1 METKTCVL
9 IADIDEDFRRLL
21 GDVLSQEDDM
31 ECVGNTDNGVEAL
44 TLAAERQPDVLVMDL
59 VLLKLD
65 GIEVLRRLP
74 EACPGAK
81 AIVVTHLYRNEI
93 VRQCTA
99 LGAAYFVPEPCDI
112 TALLDRIRQ
121 IGALPSQ
128 EEVLLPARTSDANLE
143 AAVTEIIHEI
153 GVIDKDTPWAP
164 SAIPCPFSP
173 DMMPHE
179 MTVAEIKLVV
189 KQFGQA
195 AARAK
200 AAGFDG
206 CELHGAH
213 GYLIE
218 EFMSP
223 YSNKRTDE
231 YGGDLCNRMRFAL
244 EIIHEVRE
252 QTGPDFIIGYK
263 LSSDE
268 WVSGGLTIEDTK
280 AYVPFLEEAGV
291 DYFGVSVGVYRSGD
305 QIIPSMYTDHGWI
318 ANNAKEVK
326 SVASVP
332 VYAIG
337 RINDTRVA
345 NAIIK
350 SGKADMVAMGRQS
363 IADPETPNKAKVGCF
378 TDIRTC
384 VGCLHG
390 CDANVNLEKSGT
402 CELNPII
409 GHESEA
415 EYQTVMTDSP
425 KNVLVIGAG
434 PAGLEAAIGAAKR
447 GHHVTV
453 YDKDRWAGGKY
464 RLASVPPCK
473 GELGAFIVW
482 QMHELKKLNVP
493 VILNTPVTKELVD
506 SVKPDVVIAATG
518 TTPVVPKKIPGYDKD
533 IVVLGTDVLSGKANT
548 GHNVVVI
555 GGGHAGAETANHIA
569 SYMKNVTIVELQ
581 EDIAMDEV
589 DTPRNGLLADLKK
602 NGVRICTST
611 AVQEIKDHSVVVSG
625 KVNEEIECDTVVI
638 SIGHTPNTALAD
650 ELKQAGYDV
659 RIIGDAVSVGL
670 VGPAVRAGYLTARQI

>member
-1 METKTCVL
+1 MLDSLFSPITINNRQLRNRCIVPAMVMNLCEEDGSCTERFAAYHEAKAKGGFAMIIT
-9 IADIDEDFRRLL
+9 EDFAITNVAGKGHKYIGGLWKDEHIPGFKEYTDRLH
-21 GDVLSQEDDM
+21 
-31 ECVGNTDNGVEAL
+31 
-44 TLAAERQPDVLVMDL
+44 
-59 VLLKLD
+59 KW
-65 GIEVLRRLP
+65 
-74 EACPGAK
+74 
-81 AIVVTHLYRNEI
+81 
-93 VRQCTA
+93 
-99 LGAAYFVPEPCDI
+99 
-112 TALLDRIRQ
+112 
-121 IGALPSQ
+121 GALSIVQLHHPGRQ
-128 EEVLLPARTSDANLE
+128 
-143 AAVTEIIHEI
+143 I
-153 GVIDKDTPWAP
+153 GVIDADTPWAP

-179 MTVAEIKLVV
+179 MTQAEIKLVV

-305 QIIPSMYTDHGWI
+305 QIIPSMYTEHGWI

-363 IADPETPNKAKVGCF
+363 IADPETPNKAKAGCF

-415 EYQTVMTDSP
+415 EYQTVMTESP
-425 KNVLVIGAG
+425 KKVLVIGAG
-434 PAGLEAAIGAAKR
+434 PAGLEAAIGAAKC
-447 GHHVTV
+447 GHSVTV

-493 VILNTPVTKELVD
+493 VILNTEVTKELVD

-518 TTPVVPKKIPGYDKD
+518 TNPVVPKMIPGYDKD

-589 DTPRNGLLADLKK
+589 DTPRNALLADLKK
-602 NGVRICTST
+602 NEVRVCASTS
-611 AVQEIKDHSVVVSG
+611 VQEIKDHSVIVSG
-625 KVNEEIECDTVVI
+625 KYNEEVECDTVVI
-638 SIGHTPNTALAD
+638 SIGHKPNTVLAD
-650 ELKQAGYDV
+650 ELKAAGYDV
-659 RIIGDAVSVGL
+659 RVIGDAVSVGL
-670 VGPAVRAGYLTARQI
+670 VGPAVRAGYLEGRRI

>member
-1 METKTCVL
+1 MVMNLCEEDGSCTERFAAYHEAKAKGGFAMIIT
-9 IADIDEDFRRLL
+9 EDFAITNVAGKGHQYIGGLWKDEHIPGFKEYTDRLH
-21 GDVLSQEDDM
+21 
-31 ECVGNTDNGVEAL
+31 
-44 TLAAERQPDVLVMDL
+44 
-59 VLLKLD
+59 KW
-65 GIEVLRRLP
+65 
-74 EACPGAK
+74 
-81 AIVVTHLYRNEI
+81 
-93 VRQCTA
+93 
-99 LGAAYFVPEPCDI
+99 
-112 TALLDRIRQ
+112 
-121 IGALPSQ
+121 GALSIVQLHHPGRQ
-128 EEVLLPARTSDANLE
+128 
-143 AAVTEIIHEI
+143 I
-153 GVIDKDTPWAP
+153 GVIDADTPWAP

-179 MTVAEIKLVV
+179 MTQAEIKLVV

-305 QIIPSMYTDHGWI
+305 QIIPSMYTEHGWI

-363 IADPETPNKAKVGCF
+363 IADPETPNKAKAGCF

-415 EYQTVMTDSP
+415 EYQTVMTESP
-425 KNVLVIGAG
+425 KKVLVIGAG
-434 PAGLEAAIGAAKR
+434 PAGLEAAIGAAKC
-447 GHHVTV
+447 GHSVTV

-493 VILNTPVTKELVD
+493 VILNTEVTKELVD

-518 TTPVVPKKIPGYDKD
+518 TNPVVPKMIPGYDKD

-589 DTPRNGLLADLKK
+589 DTPRNALLADLKK
-602 NGVRICTST
+602 NEVRVCASTS
-611 AVQEIKDHSVVVSG
+611 VQEIKDHSVVVSG
-625 KVNEEIECDTVVI
+625 KYNEEIECDTVVI
-638 SIGHTPNTALAD
+638 SIGHKPNTVLAD
-650 ELKQAGYDV
+650 ELKAAEYDV
-659 RIIGDAVSVGL
+659 RVIGDAVSVGL
-670 VGPAVRAGYLTARQI
+670 VGPAVRAGYLEGRRI

>member
-1 METKTCVL
+1 MIIT
-9 IADIDEDFRRLL
+9 EDFAITNVAGKGHQYIGGLWKDEHIPGFKEYTDRLH
-21 GDVLSQEDDM
+21 
-31 ECVGNTDNGVEAL
+31 
-44 TLAAERQPDVLVMDL
+44 
-59 VLLKLD
+59 KW
-65 GIEVLRRLP
+65 
-74 EACPGAK
+74 
-81 AIVVTHLYRNEI
+81 
-93 VRQCTA
+93 
-99 LGAAYFVPEPCDI
+99 
-112 TALLDRIRQ
+112 
-121 IGALPSQ
+121 GALSIVQLHHPGRQ
-128 EEVLLPARTSDANLE
+128 V
-143 AAVTEIIHEI
+143 
-153 GVIDKDTPWAP
+153 GVIDADTPWAP

-173 DMMPHE
+173 EMMPHE
-179 MTVAEIKLVV
+179 MTAAEIRLVV

-244 EIIHEVRE
+244 EIIREVRE

-291 DYFGVSVGVYRSGD
+291 NYFGVSVGVYRSGD
-305 QIIPSMYTDHGWI
+305 QIIPSMYTEHGWI
-318 ANNAKEVK
+318 ANNAQEVK
-326 SVASVP
+326 SVVSVP

-363 IADPETPNKAKVGCF
+363 IADPETPNKAAAGCF
-378 TDIRTC
+378 ADIRTC

-390 CDANVNLEKSGT
+390 CDANVNLEQSGT

-447 GHHVTV
+447 GHRVSV

-493 VILNTPVTKELVD
+493 VILNTVVTKELVD
-506 SVKPDVVIAATG
+506 SVKPDVIIAATG
-518 TTPVVPKKIPGYDKD
+518 TTPVVPRKIPGWDKD

-589 DTPRNGLLADLKK
+589 DTPRNALLADLEK
-602 NGVRICTST
+602 NKVRVCASTS
-611 AVQEIKDHSVVVSG
+611 VSEIKDHSVVVSG
-625 KVNEEIECDTVVI
+625 KFNEEIECDTVVI
-638 SIGHTPNTALAD
+638 SIGHTPNTTLAD
-650 ELKQAGYDV
+650 ELIQAGYDV
-659 RIIGDAVSVGL
+659 RIIGDAVKVGL

>member
-1 METKTCVL
+1 MLDSLFSPITINNRQLRNRCIVPAMVMNLCEEDGSCTERFAAYHEAKAKGGFAMIIT
-9 IADIDEDFRRLL
+9 EDFAITNVAGKGHQYIGGLWKDEHIPGFKEYTDRLH
-21 GDVLSQEDDM
+21 
-31 ECVGNTDNGVEAL
+31 
-44 TLAAERQPDVLVMDL
+44 
-59 VLLKLD
+59 KW
-65 GIEVLRRLP
+65 
-74 EACPGAK
+74 
-81 AIVVTHLYRNEI
+81 
-93 VRQCTA
+93 
-99 LGAAYFVPEPCDI
+99 
-112 TALLDRIRQ
+112 
-121 IGALPSQ
+121 GALSIVQLHHPGRQ
-128 EEVLLPARTSDANLE
+128 
-143 AAVTEIIHEI
+143 I
-153 GVIDKDTPWAP
+153 GVIDADTPWAP

-179 MTVAEIKLVV
+179 MTQAEIKFVV

-305 QIIPSMYTDHGWI
+305 QIIPSMYTEHGWI

-363 IADPETPNKAKVGCF
+363 IADPETPNKAKAGCF

-415 EYQTVMTDSP
+415 EYQTVMTESP

-434 PAGLEAAIGAAKR
+434 PAGLEAAIGAAKC
-447 GHHVTV
+447 GHNVTV

-493 VILNTPVTKELVD
+493 VILNTEVTKELVD

-518 TTPVVPKKIPGYDKD
+518 TNPVVPKMIPGYDKD

-589 DTPRNGLLADLKK
+589 DTPRNALLADLKK
-602 NGVRICTST
+602 NEVRVCASTS
-611 AVQEIKDHSVVVSG
+611 VQEIKDHSVVVSG
-625 KVNEEIECDTVVI
+625 KYNEEIECDTVVI
-638 SIGHTPNTALAD
+638 SIGHKPNTVLAD
-650 ELKQAGYDV
+650 ELMAAGYDV
-659 RIIGDAVSVGL
+659 RVIGDAVSVGL
-670 VGPAVRAGYLTARQI
+670 VGPAVRAGYLEGRRI

>member
-1 METKTCVL
+1 MLDSLFSPITINNRQLRNRCIVPAMVMNLCEEDGSCTERFAAYHEAKAKGGFAMIIT
-9 IADIDEDFRRLL
+9 EDFAITNVAGKGHQYIGGLWKDEHIPGFKEYTDRLH
-21 GDVLSQEDDM
+21 
-31 ECVGNTDNGVEAL
+31 
-44 TLAAERQPDVLVMDL
+44 
-59 VLLKLD
+59 KW
-65 GIEVLRRLP
+65 
-74 EACPGAK
+74 
-81 AIVVTHLYRNEI
+81 
-93 VRQCTA
+93 
-99 LGAAYFVPEPCDI
+99 
-112 TALLDRIRQ
+112 
-121 IGALPSQ
+121 GALSIVQLHHPGRQ
-128 EEVLLPARTSDANLE
+128 
-143 AAVTEIIHEI
+143 I
-153 GVIDKDTPWAP
+153 GVIDADTPWAP

-179 MTVAEIKLVV
+179 MTQAEIKLVV

-305 QIIPSMYTDHGWI
+305 QIIPSMYTEHGWI

-326 SVASVP
+326 LVASVP

-363 IADPETPNKAKVGCF
+363 IADPETPNKAKAGCF

-415 EYQTVMTDSP
+415 EYQTVMTESP
-425 KNVLVIGAG
+425 KKVLVIGAG
-434 PAGLEAAIGAAKR
+434 PAGLEAAIGAAKC
-447 GHHVTV
+447 GHSVTV

-493 VILNTPVTKELVD
+493 VILNTEVTKELVD
-506 SVKPDVVIAATG
+506 SVKPDIVIAATG
-518 TTPVVPKKIPGYDKD
+518 TNPVVPKMIPGYDKD

-589 DTPRNGLLADLKK
+589 DTPRNALLADLKK
-602 NGVRICTST
+602 NEVRVCASTS
-611 AVQEIKDHSVVVSG
+611 VQEIKDHSVVVSG
-625 KVNEEIECDTVVI
+625 KYNEEIECDTVVI
-638 SIGHTPNTALAD
+638 SIGHKPNTVLAD
-650 ELKQAGYDV
+650 ELKAAGYDV
-659 RIIGDAVSVGL
+659 RVIGDAVSVGL
-670 VGPAVRAGYLTARQI
+670 VGPAVRAGYLEGRRI

>member
-1 METKTCVL
+1 MVMNLCEEDGSCTERFAAYHEAKAKGGFAMIIT
-9 IADIDEDFRRLL
+9 EDFAITNVAGKGHKYIGGLWKDEHIPGFKEYTDRLH
-21 GDVLSQEDDM
+21 
-31 ECVGNTDNGVEAL
+31 
-44 TLAAERQPDVLVMDL
+44 
-59 VLLKLD
+59 KW
-65 GIEVLRRLP
+65 
-74 EACPGAK
+74 
-81 AIVVTHLYRNEI
+81 
-93 VRQCTA
+93 
-99 LGAAYFVPEPCDI
+99 
-112 TALLDRIRQ
+112 
-121 IGALPSQ
+121 GALSIVQLHHPGRQ
-128 EEVLLPARTSDANLE
+128 
-143 AAVTEIIHEI
+143 I
-153 GVIDKDTPWAP
+153 GVIDADTPWAP

-179 MTVAEIKLVV
+179 MTQAEIKLVV

-252 QTGPDFIIGYK
+252 QTGSDFIIGYK

-305 QIIPSMYTDHGWI
+305 QIIPSMYTEHGWI

-363 IADPETPNKAKVGCF
+363 IADPETPNKAKAGCF

-415 EYQTVMTDSP
+415 EYQTVMTESP
-425 KNVLVIGAG
+425 KKVLVIGAG
-434 PAGLEAAIGAAKR
+434 PAGLEAAIGAAKC
-447 GHHVTV
+447 GHSVTV

-493 VILNTPVTKELVD
+493 VILNTEVTKKLVD

-518 TTPVVPKKIPGYDKD
+518 TNPVVPKMIPGYDKD

-589 DTPRNGLLADLKK
+589 DTPRNALLADLKK
-602 NGVRICTST
+602 NKVRVCASTS
-611 AVQEIKDHSVVVSG
+611 VQEIKDHSVVVSG
-625 KVNEEIECDTVVI
+625 KYNEEIECDTVVI
-638 SIGHTPNTALAD
+638 SIGHKPNTVLAD
-650 ELKQAGYDV
+650 ELKAAGYDV
-659 RIIGDAVSVGL
+659 RVIGDAVSVGL
-670 VGPAVRAGYLTARQI
+670 VGPAVRAGYLEGRRI

>member
-1 METKTCVL
+1 MLDSLFSPITINNRQLRNRCIVPAMVMNLCEEDGSCTERFAAYHEAKAKGGFAMIIT
-9 IADIDEDFRRLL
+9 EDFAITNVAGKGHKYIGGLWKDEHIPGFKEYTDRLH
-21 GDVLSQEDDM
+21 
-31 ECVGNTDNGVEAL
+31 
-44 TLAAERQPDVLVMDL
+44 
-59 VLLKLD
+59 KW
-65 GIEVLRRLP
+65 
-74 EACPGAK
+74 
-81 AIVVTHLYRNEI
+81 
-93 VRQCTA
+93 
-99 LGAAYFVPEPCDI
+99 
-112 TALLDRIRQ
+112 
-121 IGALPSQ
+121 GALSIVQLHHPGRQ
-128 EEVLLPARTSDANLE
+128 
-143 AAVTEIIHEI
+143 I
-153 GVIDKDTPWAP
+153 GVIDADTPWAP

-179 MTVAEIKLVV
+179 MTQAEIKLVV

-252 QTGPDFIIGYK
+252 QTGSDFIIGYK

-305 QIIPSMYTDHGWI
+305 QIIPSMYTEHGWI

-363 IADPETPNKAKVGCF
+363 IADPETPNKAKAGCF

-415 EYQTVMTDSP
+415 EYQTVMTESP
-425 KNVLVIGAG
+425 KKVLVIGAG
-434 PAGLEAAIGAAKR
+434 PAGLEAAIGAAKC
-447 GHHVTV
+447 GHSVTV

-493 VILNTPVTKELVD
+493 VILNTEVTKKLVD

-518 TTPVVPKKIPGYDKD
+518 TNPVVPKMIPGYDKD

-589 DTPRNGLLADLKK
+589 DTPRNALLADLKK
-602 NGVRICTST
+602 NKVRVCASTS
-611 AVQEIKDHSVVVSG
+611 VQEIKDHSVVVSG
-625 KVNEEIECDTVVI
+625 KYNEEIECDTVVI
-638 SIGHTPNTALAD
+638 SIGHKPNTVLAD
-650 ELKQAGYDV
+650 ELKAAGYDV
-659 RIIGDAVSVGL
+659 RVIGDAVSVGL
-670 VGPAVRAGYLTARQI
+670 VGPAVRAGYLEGRRI

>member
-1 METKTCVL
+1 MAT
-9 IADIDEDFRRLL
+9 
-21 GDVLSQEDDM
+21 
-31 ECVGNTDNGVEAL
+31 
-44 TLAAERQPDVLVMDL
+44 
-59 VLLKLD
+59 
-65 GIEVLRRLP
+65 
-74 EACPGAK
+74 
-81 AIVVTHLYRNEI
+81 AI
-93 VRQCTA
+93 Q
-99 LGAAYFVPEPCDI
+99 
-112 TALLDRIRQ
+112 
-121 IGALPSQ
+121 
-128 EEVLLPARTSDANLE
+128 ARPTGS
-143 AAVTEIIHEI
+143 
-153 GVIDKDTPWAP
+153 
-164 SAIPCPFSP
+164 
-173 DMMPHE
+173 
-179 MTVAEIKLVV
+179 
-189 KQFGQA
+189 
-195 AARAK
+195 
-200 AAGFDG
+200 
-206 CELHGAH
+206 
-213 GYLIE
+213 
-218 EFMSP
+218 

-252 QTGPDFIIGYK
+252 QTGSDFIIGYK

-305 QIIPSMYTDHGWI
+305 QIIPSMYTEHGWI

-363 IADPETPNKAKVGCF
+363 IADPETPNKAKAGCF

-415 EYQTVMTDSP
+415 EYQTVMTESP
-425 KNVLVIGAG
+425 KKVLVIGAG
-434 PAGLEAAIGAAKR
+434 PAGLEAAIGAAKC
-447 GHHVTV
+447 GHSVTV

-493 VILNTPVTKELVD
+493 VILNTEVTKKLVD

-518 TTPVVPKKIPGYDKD
+518 TNPVVPKMIPGYDKD

-589 DTPRNGLLADLKK
+589 DTPRNALLADLKK
-602 NGVRICTST
+602 NKVRVCASTS
-611 AVQEIKDHSVVVSG
+611 VQEIKDHSVVVSG
-625 KVNEEIECDTVVI
+625 KYNEEIECDTVVI
-638 SIGHTPNTALAD
+638 SIGHKPNTVLAD
-650 ELKQAGYDV
+650 ELKAAGYDV
-659 RIIGDAVSVGL
+659 RVIGDAVSVGL
-670 VGPAVRAGYLTARQI
+670 VGPAVRAGYLEGRRI

>member
-1 METKTCVL
+1 MLDSLFSPITINNRQLRNRCIVPAMVMNLCEEDGSCTERFAAYHEAKAKGGFAMIIT
-9 IADIDEDFRRLL
+9 EDFAITNVAGKGHKYIGGLWKDEHIPGFKEYTDRLH
-21 GDVLSQEDDM
+21 
-31 ECVGNTDNGVEAL
+31 
-44 TLAAERQPDVLVMDL
+44 
-59 VLLKLD
+59 KW
-65 GIEVLRRLP
+65 
-74 EACPGAK
+74 
-81 AIVVTHLYRNEI
+81 
-93 VRQCTA
+93 
-99 LGAAYFVPEPCDI
+99 
-112 TALLDRIRQ
+112 
-121 IGALPSQ
+121 GALSIVQLHHPGRQ
-128 EEVLLPARTSDANLE
+128 
-143 AAVTEIIHEI
+143 I
-153 GVIDKDTPWAP
+153 GVIDADTPWAP

-179 MTVAEIKLVV
+179 MTQAEIKLVV

-305 QIIPSMYTDHGWI
+305 QIIPSMYTEHGWI

-363 IADPETPNKAKVGCF
+363 IADPETPNKAKAGCF

-415 EYQTVMTDSP
+415 EYQTVMTESP
-425 KNVLVIGAG
+425 KKVLVIGAG
-434 PAGLEAAIGAAKR
+434 PAGLEAAIGAAKC
-447 GHHVTV
+447 GHSVTV

-493 VILNTPVTKELVD
+493 VILNTEVTKELVD

-518 TTPVVPKKIPGYDKD
+518 TNPVVPKMIPGYDKD

-589 DTPRNGLLADLKK
+589 DTPRNALLADLKK
-602 NGVRICTST
+602 NEVRVCASTS
-611 AVQEIKDHSVVVSG
+611 VQEIKDHSVVVSG
-625 KVNEEIECDTVVI
+625 KYNEEIECDTVVI
-638 SIGHTPNTALAD
+638 SIGHKPNTVLAD
-650 ELKQAGYDV
+650 ELKAAGYDV
-659 RIIGDAVSVGL
+659 RVIGDAVSVGL
-670 VGPAVRAGYLTARQI
+670 VGPAVRAGYLEGRRI

>member
-1 METKTCVL
+1 MLDSLFSPITINNRQLRNRCIVPAMVMNLCEEDGSCTERFAAYHEAKAKGGFAMIIT
-9 IADIDEDFRRLL
+9 EDFAITNVAGKGHQYIGGLWKDEHIPGFKEYTDRLH
-21 GDVLSQEDDM
+21 
-31 ECVGNTDNGVEAL
+31 
-44 TLAAERQPDVLVMDL
+44 
-59 VLLKLD
+59 KW
-65 GIEVLRRLP
+65 
-74 EACPGAK
+74 
-81 AIVVTHLYRNEI
+81 
-93 VRQCTA
+93 
-99 LGAAYFVPEPCDI
+99 
-112 TALLDRIRQ
+112 
-121 IGALPSQ
+121 GALSIVQLHHPGRQ
-128 EEVLLPARTSDANLE
+128 
-143 AAVTEIIHEI
+143 I
-153 GVIDKDTPWAP
+153 GVIDADTPWAP

-179 MTVAEIKLVV
+179 MTQAEIKLVV

-305 QIIPSMYTDHGWI
+305 QIIPSMYTEHGWI

-363 IADPETPNKAKVGCF
+363 IADPETPNKAKAGCF

-415 EYQTVMTDSP
+415 EYQTVMTESP

-434 PAGLEAAIGAAKR
+434 PAGLEAAIGAAKC
-447 GHHVTV
+447 GHNVTV

-493 VILNTPVTKELVD
+493 VILNTEVTKELVD

-518 TTPVVPKKIPGYDKD
+518 TNPVVPKMIPGYDKD

-589 DTPRNGLLADLKK
+589 DTPRNALLADLKK
-602 NGVRICTST
+602 NEVRVCASTS
-611 AVQEIKDHSVVVSG
+611 VQEIKDHSVVVSG
-625 KVNEEIECDTVVI
+625 KYNEEIECDTVVI
-638 SIGHTPNTALAD
+638 SIGHKPNTVLAD
-650 ELKQAGYDV
+650 ELKAAGYDV
-659 RIIGDAVSVGL
+659 RVIGDAVSVGL
-670 VGPAVRAGYLTARQI
+670 AGPAVRAGYLEGRRI

>member
-1 METKTCVL
+1 MVMNLCEEDGSCTERFAAYHEAKAKGGFAMIIT
-9 IADIDEDFRRLL
+9 EDFAITNVAGKGHQYIGGLWKDEHIPGFKEYTDRLH
-21 GDVLSQEDDM
+21 
-31 ECVGNTDNGVEAL
+31 
-44 TLAAERQPDVLVMDL
+44 
-59 VLLKLD
+59 KW
-65 GIEVLRRLP
+65 
-74 EACPGAK
+74 
-81 AIVVTHLYRNEI
+81 
-93 VRQCTA
+93 
-99 LGAAYFVPEPCDI
+99 
-112 TALLDRIRQ
+112 
-121 IGALPSQ
+121 GALSIVQLHHPGRQ
-128 EEVLLPARTSDANLE
+128 V
-143 AAVTEIIHEI
+143 
-153 GVIDKDTPWAP
+153 GVIDADTPWAP

-173 DMMPHE
+173 EMMPHE
-179 MTVAEIKLVV
+179 MTAAEIRLVV

-244 EIIHEVRE
+244 EIIREVRE

-291 DYFGVSVGVYRSGD
+291 NYFGVSVGVYRSGD
-305 QIIPSMYTDHGWI
+305 QIIPSMYTEHGWI
-318 ANNAKEVK
+318 ANNAQEVK
-326 SVASVP
+326 SVVSVP

-363 IADPETPNKAKVGCF
+363 IADSETPNKAAAGCF
-378 TDIRTC
+378 ADIRTC

-390 CDANVNLEKSGT
+390 CDANVNLEQSGT

-447 GHHVTV
+447 GHRVSV

-493 VILNTPVTKELVD
+493 VILNTVVTKELVD
-506 SVKPDVVIAATG
+506 SVKPDVIIAATG
-518 TTPVVPKKIPGYDKD
+518 TTPVVPRKIPGWDKD

-589 DTPRNGLLADLKK
+589 DTPRNALLADLEK
-602 NGVRICTST
+602 NKVRVCASTS
-611 AVQEIKDHSVVVSG
+611 VSEIKDHSVVVSG
-625 KVNEEIECDTVVI
+625 KFNEEIECDTVVI
-638 SIGHTPNTALAD
+638 SIGHTPNTTLAD
-650 ELKQAGYDV
+650 ELIQAGYDV
-659 RIIGDAVSVGL
+659 RIIGDAVKVGL

>member
-1 METKTCVL
+1 MVMNLCEEDGGCTERFAAYHEAKAKGGFAMIIT
-9 IADIDEDFRRLL
+9 EDFAITNVAGKGHKYIGGLWKDEHIPGFKEYTDRLH
-21 GDVLSQEDDM
+21 
-31 ECVGNTDNGVEAL
+31 
-44 TLAAERQPDVLVMDL
+44 
-59 VLLKLD
+59 KW
-65 GIEVLRRLP
+65 
-74 EACPGAK
+74 
-81 AIVVTHLYRNEI
+81 
-93 VRQCTA
+93 
-99 LGAAYFVPEPCDI
+99 
-112 TALLDRIRQ
+112 
-121 IGALPSQ
+121 GALSIVQLHHPGRQ
-128 EEVLLPARTSDANLE
+128 
-143 AAVTEIIHEI
+143 I
-153 GVIDKDTPWAP
+153 GVIDADTPWAP

-179 MTVAEIKLVV
+179 MTQAEIKLVV

-252 QTGPDFIIGYK
+252 QTGSDFIIGYK

-305 QIIPSMYTDHGWI
+305 QIIPSMYTEHGWI

-363 IADPETPNKAKVGCF
+363 IADPETPNKAKAGCF

-415 EYQTVMTDSP
+415 EYQTVMTESP
-425 KNVLVIGAG
+425 KKVLVIGAG
-434 PAGLEAAIGAAKR
+434 PAGLEAAIGAAKC
-447 GHHVTV
+447 GHSVTV

-493 VILNTPVTKELVD
+493 VILNTEVTKKLVD

-518 TTPVVPKKIPGYDKD
+518 TNPVVPKMIPGYDKD

-589 DTPRNGLLADLKK
+589 DTPRNALLADLKK
-602 NGVRICTST
+602 NKVRVCASTS
-611 AVQEIKDHSVVVSG
+611 VQEIKDHSVVVSG
-625 KVNEEIECDTVVI
+625 KYNEEIECDTVVI
-638 SIGHTPNTALAD
+638 SIGHKPNTVLAD
-650 ELKQAGYDV
+650 ELKAAGYDV
-659 RIIGDAVSVGL
+659 RVIGDAVSVGL
-670 VGPAVRAGYLTARQI
+670 VGPAVRAGYLEGRRI

>member
-1 METKTCVL
+1 MVMNLCEEDGSCTERFAAYHEAKAKGGFAMIIT
-9 IADIDEDFRRLL
+9 EDFAITNVAGKGHKYIGGLWKDEHIPGFKEYTDRLH
-21 GDVLSQEDDM
+21 
-31 ECVGNTDNGVEAL
+31 
-44 TLAAERQPDVLVMDL
+44 
-59 VLLKLD
+59 KW
-65 GIEVLRRLP
+65 
-74 EACPGAK
+74 
-81 AIVVTHLYRNEI
+81 
-93 VRQCTA
+93 
-99 LGAAYFVPEPCDI
+99 
-112 TALLDRIRQ
+112 
-121 IGALPSQ
+121 GALSIVQLHHPGRQ
-128 EEVLLPARTSDANLE
+128 
-143 AAVTEIIHEI
+143 I
-153 GVIDKDTPWAP
+153 GVIDADTPWAP

-179 MTVAEIKLVV
+179 MTQAEIKLVV

-305 QIIPSMYTDHGWI
+305 QIIPSMYTEHGWI

-363 IADPETPNKAKVGCF
+363 IADPETPNKAKAGCF

-415 EYQTVMTDSP
+415 EYQTVMTESP
-425 KNVLVIGAG
+425 KKVLVIGAG
-434 PAGLEAAIGAAKR
+434 PAGLEAAIGAAKC
-447 GHHVTV
+447 GHSVTV

-493 VILNTPVTKELVD
+493 VILNTEVTKELVD

-518 TTPVVPKKIPGYDKD
+518 TNPVVPKMIPGYDKD

-589 DTPRNGLLADLKK
+589 DTPRNALLADLKK
-602 NGVRICTST
+602 NKVRVCASTS
-611 AVQEIKDHSVVVSG
+611 VQEIKDHSVVVSG
-625 KVNEEIECDTVVI
+625 KYNEEIECDTVVI
-638 SIGHTPNTALAD
+638 SIGHKPNTVLAD
-650 ELKQAGYDV
+650 ELKAAGYDV
-659 RIIGDAVSVGL
+659 RVIGDAVSVGL
-670 VGPAVRAGYLTARQI
+670 VGPAVRAGYLEGRRI

>member
-1 METKTCVL
+1 MVMNLCEEDGSCTERFAAYHEAKAKGGFAMIIT
-9 IADIDEDFRRLL
+9 EDFAITNVAGKGHKYIGGLWKDEHIPGFKEYTDRLH
-21 GDVLSQEDDM
+21 
-31 ECVGNTDNGVEAL
+31 
-44 TLAAERQPDVLVMDL
+44 
-59 VLLKLD
+59 KW
-65 GIEVLRRLP
+65 
-74 EACPGAK
+74 
-81 AIVVTHLYRNEI
+81 
-93 VRQCTA
+93 
-99 LGAAYFVPEPCDI
+99 
-112 TALLDRIRQ
+112 
-121 IGALPSQ
+121 GALSIVQLHHPGRQ
-128 EEVLLPARTSDANLE
+128 
-143 AAVTEIIHEI
+143 I
-153 GVIDKDTPWAP
+153 GVIDADTPWAP

-179 MTVAEIKLVV
+179 MTQAEIKLVV

-305 QIIPSMYTDHGWI
+305 QIIPSMYTEHGWI

-363 IADPETPNKAKVGCF
+363 IADPETPNKAKAGCF

-415 EYQTVMTDSP
+415 EYQTVMTESP
-425 KNVLVIGAG
+425 KKVLVIGAG
-434 PAGLEAAIGAAKR
+434 PAGLEAAIGAAKC
-447 GHHVTV
+447 GHSVTV

-493 VILNTPVTKELVD
+493 VILNTEVTKKLVD

-518 TTPVVPKKIPGYDKD
+518 TNPVVPKMIPGYDKD

-589 DTPRNGLLADLKK
+589 DTPRNALLADLKK
-602 NGVRICTST
+602 NEVRVCASTS
-611 AVQEIKDHSVVVSG
+611 VQEIKDHSVVVSG
-625 KVNEEIECDTVVI
+625 KYNEEIECDTVVI
-638 SIGHTPNTALAD
+638 SIGHKPNTVLAD
-650 ELKQAGYDV
+650 ELKAAGYDARV
-659 RIIGDAVSVGL
+659 IGDAVSVGL
-670 VGPAVRAGYLTARQI
+670 VGPAVRAGYLEGRRI

>member
-1 METKTCVL
+1 MLDSLFSPITINNRQLRNRCIVPAMVMNLCEEDGSCTERFAAYHEAKAKGGFAMIIT
-9 IADIDEDFRRLL
+9 EDFAITNVAGKGHKYIGGLWKDEHIPGFKEYTDRLH
-21 GDVLSQEDDM
+21 
-31 ECVGNTDNGVEAL
+31 
-44 TLAAERQPDVLVMDL
+44 
-59 VLLKLD
+59 KW
-65 GIEVLRRLP
+65 
-74 EACPGAK
+74 
-81 AIVVTHLYRNEI
+81 
-93 VRQCTA
+93 
-99 LGAAYFVPEPCDI
+99 
-112 TALLDRIRQ
+112 
-121 IGALPSQ
+121 GALSIVQLHHPGRQ
-128 EEVLLPARTSDANLE
+128 
-143 AAVTEIIHEI
+143 I
-153 GVIDKDTPWAP
+153 GVIDADTPWAP

-179 MTVAEIKLVV
+179 MTQAEIKLVV

-305 QIIPSMYTDHGWI
+305 QIIPSMYTEHGWI

-363 IADPETPNKAKVGCF
+363 IADPETPNKAKAGCF

-415 EYQTVMTDSP
+415 EYQTVMTESP
-425 KNVLVIGAG
+425 KKVLVIGAG
-434 PAGLEAAIGAAKR
+434 PAGLEAAIGAAKC
-447 GHHVTV
+447 GHSVTV

-493 VILNTPVTKELVD
+493 VILNTEVTKKLVD

-518 TTPVVPKKIPGYDKD
+518 TNPVVPKMIPGYDKD

-589 DTPRNGLLADLKK
+589 DTPRNALLADLKK
-602 NGVRICTST
+602 NKVRVCASTS
-611 AVQEIKDHSVVVSG
+611 VQEIKDHSVVVSG
-625 KVNEEIECDTVVI
+625 KYNEEIECDTVVI
-638 SIGHTPNTALAD
+638 SIGHKPNTVLAD
-650 ELKQAGYDV
+650 ELKAAGYDV
-659 RIIGDAVSVGL
+659 RVIGDAVSVGL
-670 VGPAVRAGYLTARQI
+670 VGPAVRAGYLEGRRI

>member
-1 METKTCVL
+1 MLDSLFSPITINNRQLRNRCIVPAMVMNLCEEDGSCTERFAAYHEAKAKGGFAMIIT
-9 IADIDEDFRRLL
+9 EDFAITNVAGKGHQYIGGLWKDEHIPGFKEYTDRLH
-21 GDVLSQEDDM
+21 
-31 ECVGNTDNGVEAL
+31 
-44 TLAAERQPDVLVMDL
+44 
-59 VLLKLD
+59 KW
-65 GIEVLRRLP
+65 
-74 EACPGAK
+74 
-81 AIVVTHLYRNEI
+81 
-93 VRQCTA
+93 
-99 LGAAYFVPEPCDI
+99 
-112 TALLDRIRQ
+112 
-121 IGALPSQ
+121 GALSIVQLHHPGRQ
-128 EEVLLPARTSDANLE
+128 
-143 AAVTEIIHEI
+143 I
-153 GVIDKDTPWAP
+153 GVIDADTPWAP

-179 MTVAEIKLVV
+179 MTQAEIKLVV

-280 AYVPFLEEAGV
+280 AYVSFLEEAGV

-305 QIIPSMYTDHGWI
+305 QIIPSMYTEHGWI

-363 IADPETPNKAKVGCF
+363 IADPETPNKAKAGCF

-415 EYQTVMTDSP
+415 EYQTVMTESP
-425 KNVLVIGAG
+425 KKVLVIGAG
-434 PAGLEAAIGAAKR
+434 PAGLEAAIGAAKC
-447 GHHVTV
+447 GHSVTV

-493 VILNTPVTKELVD
+493 VILNTEVTKELVD

-518 TTPVVPKKIPGYDKD
+518 TNPVVPKMIPGYDKD

-589 DTPRNGLLADLKK
+589 DTPRNALLADLKK
-602 NGVRICTST
+602 NEVRVCASTS
-611 AVQEIKDHSVVVSG
+611 VQEIKDHSVVVSG
-625 KVNEEIECDTVVI
+625 KYNEEIECDTVVI
-638 SIGHTPNTALAD
+638 SIGHKPNTVLAD
-650 ELKQAGYDV
+650 ELKAAGYDV
-659 RIIGDAVSVGL
+659 RVIGDAVSVGL
-670 VGPAVRAGYLTARQI
+670 VGPAVRAGYLEGRRI

>member
-1 METKTCVL
+1 MLDSLFSPITINNRQLRNRCIVPAMVMNLCEEDGSCTERFAAYHEAKAKGGFAMIIT
-9 IADIDEDFRRLL
+9 EDFAITNVAGKGHQYIGGLWKDEHIPGFKEYTDRLH
-21 GDVLSQEDDM
+21 
-31 ECVGNTDNGVEAL
+31 
-44 TLAAERQPDVLVMDL
+44 
-59 VLLKLD
+59 KW
-65 GIEVLRRLP
+65 
-74 EACPGAK
+74 
-81 AIVVTHLYRNEI
+81 
-93 VRQCTA
+93 
-99 LGAAYFVPEPCDI
+99 
-112 TALLDRIRQ
+112 
-121 IGALPSQ
+121 GALSIVQLHHPGRQ
-128 EEVLLPARTSDANLE
+128 
-143 AAVTEIIHEI
+143 I
-153 GVIDKDTPWAP
+153 GVIDADTPWAP

-179 MTVAEIKLVV
+179 MTQAEIKLVV

-305 QIIPSMYTDHGWI
+305 QIIPSMYTEHGWI

-363 IADPETPNKAKVGCF
+363 IADPETPNKAKAGCF

-415 EYQTVMTDSP
+415 EYQTVMTESP
-425 KNVLVIGAG
+425 KKVLVIGAG
-434 PAGLEAAIGAAKR
+434 PAGLEAAIGAAKC
-447 GHHVTV
+447 GHSVTV

-493 VILNTPVTKELVD
+493 VILNTEVTKELVD

-518 TTPVVPKKIPGYDKD
+518 TNPVVPKMIPGYDKD

-589 DTPRNGLLADLKK
+589 DTPRNALLADLKK
-602 NGVRICTST
+602 NEVRVCASTS
-611 AVQEIKDHSVVVSG
+611 VQEIKDHSVVVSG
-625 KVNEEIECDTVVI
+625 KYNEEIECDTVVI
-638 SIGHTPNTALAD
+638 SIGHKPNTVLAD
-650 ELKQAGYDV
+650 ELKAAEYDV
-659 RIIGDAVSVGL
+659 RVIGDAVSVGL
-670 VGPAVRAGYLTARQI
+670 VGPAVRAGYLEGRRI

>member
-1 METKTCVL
+1 MLDSLFSPITINNRQLRNRCIVPAMVMNLCEEDGSCTERFAAYHEAKAKGGFAMIIT
-9 IADIDEDFRRLL
+9 EDFAITNVAGKGHQYIGGLWKDEHIPGFKEYTDRLH
-21 GDVLSQEDDM
+21 
-31 ECVGNTDNGVEAL
+31 
-44 TLAAERQPDVLVMDL
+44 
-59 VLLKLD
+59 KW
-65 GIEVLRRLP
+65 
-74 EACPGAK
+74 
-81 AIVVTHLYRNEI
+81 
-93 VRQCTA
+93 
-99 LGAAYFVPEPCDI
+99 
-112 TALLDRIRQ
+112 
-121 IGALPSQ
+121 GALSIVQLHHPGRQ
-128 EEVLLPARTSDANLE
+128 
-143 AAVTEIIHEI
+143 I
-153 GVIDKDTPWAP
+153 GVIDADTPWAP

-179 MTVAEIKLVV
+179 MTQAEIKLVV

-305 QIIPSMYTDHGWI
+305 QIIPSMYTEHGWI

-363 IADPETPNKAKVGCF
+363 IADPETPNKAKAGCF

-415 EYQTVMTDSP
+415 EYQTVMTESP
-425 KNVLVIGAG
+425 KKVLVIGAG
-434 PAGLEAAIGAAKR
+434 PAGLEAAIGAAKC
-447 GHHVTV
+447 GHSVTV

-493 VILNTPVTKELVD
+493 VILNTEVTKELVD

-518 TTPVVPKKIPGYDKD
+518 TNPVVPKMIPGYDKD

-589 DTPRNGLLADLKK
+589 DTPRNALLADLKK
-602 NGVRICTST
+602 NEVRVCASTS
-611 AVQEIKDHSVVVSG
+611 VQEIKDHSVVVSG
-625 KVNEEIECDTVVI
+625 KYNEEIECDTVVI
-638 SIGHTPNTALAD
+638 SIGHKPNTVLAD
-650 ELKQAGYDV
+650 ELKAAGYDV
-659 RIIGDAVSVGL
+659 RVIGDAVSVGL
-670 VGPAVRAGYLTARQI
+670 VGPAVRAGYLEGRRI

>member
-1 METKTCVL
+1 MLDSLFSPITINNRQLRNRCIVPAMVMNLCEEDGSCTERFAAYHEAKAKGGFAMIIT
-9 IADIDEDFRRLL
+9 EDFAITNVAGKGHKYIGGLWKDEHIPGFKEYTDRLH
-21 GDVLSQEDDM
+21 
-31 ECVGNTDNGVEAL
+31 
-44 TLAAERQPDVLVMDL
+44 
-59 VLLKLD
+59 KW
-65 GIEVLRRLP
+65 
-74 EACPGAK
+74 
-81 AIVVTHLYRNEI
+81 
-93 VRQCTA
+93 
-99 LGAAYFVPEPCDI
+99 
-112 TALLDRIRQ
+112 
-121 IGALPSQ
+121 GALSIVQLHHPGRQ
-128 EEVLLPARTSDANLE
+128 
-143 AAVTEIIHEI
+143 I
-153 GVIDKDTPWAP
+153 GVIDADTPWAP

-179 MTVAEIKLVV
+179 MTQAEIKLVV

-305 QIIPSMYTDHGWI
+305 QIIPSMYTEHGWI

-363 IADPETPNKAKVGCF
+363 IADPETPNKAKAGCF

-415 EYQTVMTDSP
+415 EYQTVMTESP
-425 KNVLVIGAG
+425 KKVLVIGAG
-434 PAGLEAAIGAAKR
+434 PAGLEAAIGAAKC
-447 GHHVTV
+447 GHSVTV

-493 VILNTPVTKELVD
+493 VILNTEVTKELVD

-518 TTPVVPKKIPGYDKD
+518 TNPVVPKMIPGYDKD

-589 DTPRNGLLADLKK
+589 DTPRNALLADLKK
-602 NGVRICTST
+602 NEVRVCASTS
-611 AVQEIKDHSVVVSG
+611 VQEIKDHSVIVSG
-625 KVNEEIECDTVVI
+625 KYNEEVECDTVVI
-638 SIGHTPNTALAD
+638 SIGHKPNTVLAD
-650 ELKQAGYDV
+650 ELKAAGYDIRV
-659 RIIGDAVSVGL
+659 IGDAVSVGL
-670 VGPAVRAGYLTARQI
+670 VGPAVRAGYLEGRRI

>member
-1 METKTCVL
+1 MLDNLFSSITINNRQLKNRCIVPAMVMNLCQEDGSCTEKFAAYHEAKAKGGFAMIIT
-9 IADIDEDFRRLL
+9 EDFAITNVAGKGHQYIGGLWKDEHIPGFKEYTDRLH
-21 GDVLSQEDDM
+21 
-31 ECVGNTDNGVEAL
+31 
-44 TLAAERQPDVLVMDL
+44 
-59 VLLKLD
+59 KW
-65 GIEVLRRLP
+65 
-74 EACPGAK
+74 
-81 AIVVTHLYRNEI
+81 
-93 VRQCTA
+93 
-99 LGAAYFVPEPCDI
+99 
-112 TALLDRIRQ
+112 
-121 IGALPSQ
+121 GALSIVQLHHPGRQ
-128 EEVLLPARTSDANLE
+128 V
-143 AAVTEIIHEI
+143 
-153 GVIDKDTPWAP
+153 GVIDADVSWAP

-173 DMMPHE
+173 EMMPHE
-179 MTVAEIKLVV
+179 MTIAEIKLVV
-189 KQFGQA
+189 EQFGQA

-231 YGGDLCNRMRFAL
+231 YGGDLSNRMRFAL
-244 EIIHEVRE
+244 EIIRE
-252 QTGPDFIIGYK
+252 ARKQTGPDFIIGYK

-280 AYVPFLEEAGV
+280 AYVPFLEEAGIN
-291 DYFGVSVGVYRSGD
+291 YIGVSVGVYRSGD
-305 QIIPSMYTDHGWI
+305 QIIPSMYTQHGWI
-318 ANNAKEVK
+318 ADNAKEVK
-326 SVASVP
+326 SVATVP

-363 IADPETPNKAKVGCF
+363 IADPETPNKAQAGCF
-378 TDIRTC
+378 EDIRTC

-415 EYQTVMTDSP
+415 EYQTVMADSP
-425 KNVLVIGAG
+425 KKVLVIGAG

-447 GHHVTV
+447 GHNVTV

-493 VILNTPVTKELVD
+493 VILNTEVTKEIVD
-506 SVKPDVVIAATG
+506 ALKPDVVIAATG
-518 TTPVVPKKIPGYDKD
+518 TTPVIPKKIPGYDKSL
-533 IVVLGTDVLSGKANT
+533 VVLGTDVLSGKANT

-569 SYMKNVTIVELQ
+569 SYMKNVTIVEMQ

-589 DTPRNGLLADLKK
+589 DTPRNALLADLAK
-602 NGVRICTST
+602 NQVRVCASSS
-611 AVQEIKDHSVVVSG
+611 VQEIKDHSVVVAG
-625 KVNEEIECDTVVI
+625 KFNEEIECDTVVI
-638 SIGHTPNTALAD
+638 SIGHKPNTALAD
-650 ELKQAGYDV
+650 KLKEAGYDV

-670 VGPAVRAGYLTARQI
+670 VGPAVRSGYLIAREL

>member
-1 METKTCVL
+1 MLDSLFSPITINNRQLRNRCIVPAMVMNLCEEDGSCTERFAAYHEAKAKGGFAMIIT
-9 IADIDEDFRRLL
+9 EDFAITNVAGKGHKYIGGLWKDEHIPGFKEYTDRLH
-21 GDVLSQEDDM
+21 
-31 ECVGNTDNGVEAL
+31 
-44 TLAAERQPDVLVMDL
+44 
-59 VLLKLD
+59 KW
-65 GIEVLRRLP
+65 
-74 EACPGAK
+74 
-81 AIVVTHLYRNEI
+81 
-93 VRQCTA
+93 
-99 LGAAYFVPEPCDI
+99 
-112 TALLDRIRQ
+112 
-121 IGALPSQ
+121 GALSIVQLHHPGRQ
-128 EEVLLPARTSDANLE
+128 
-143 AAVTEIIHEI
+143 I
-153 GVIDKDTPWAP
+153 GVIDADTPWAP

-179 MTVAEIKLVV
+179 MTQAEIKLVV

-305 QIIPSMYTDHGWI
+305 QIIPSMYTEHGWI

-363 IADPETPNKAKVGCF
+363 IADPETPNKAKAGCF

-415 EYQTVMTDSP
+415 EYQTVMTESP
-425 KNVLVIGAG
+425 KKVLVIGAG
-434 PAGLEAAIGAAKR
+434 PAGLEAAIGAAKC
-447 GHHVTV
+447 GHSVTV

-493 VILNTPVTKELVD
+493 VILNTEVTKKLVD

-518 TTPVVPKKIPGYDKD
+518 TNPVVPKMIPGYDKD

-589 DTPRNGLLADLKK
+589 DTPRNALLADLKK
-602 NGVRICTST
+602 NEVRVCASTS
-611 AVQEIKDHSVVVSG
+611 VQEIKDHSVVVSG
-625 KVNEEIECDTVVI
+625 KYNEEIECDTVVI
-638 SIGHTPNTALAD
+638 SIGHKPNTVLAD
-650 ELKQAGYDV
+650 ELKAAGYDV
-659 RIIGDAVSVGL
+659 RVIGDAVSVGL
-670 VGPAVRAGYLTARQI
+670 VGPAVRAGYLEGRRI

>member
-1 METKTCVL
+1 MLDSLFSPITINNRQLRNRCIVPAMVMNLCEEDGGCTERFAAYHEAKAKGGFAMIIT
-9 IADIDEDFRRLL
+9 EDFAITNVAGKGHKYIGGLWKDEHIPGFKEYTDRLH
-21 GDVLSQEDDM
+21 
-31 ECVGNTDNGVEAL
+31 
-44 TLAAERQPDVLVMDL
+44 
-59 VLLKLD
+59 KW
-65 GIEVLRRLP
+65 
-74 EACPGAK
+74 
-81 AIVVTHLYRNEI
+81 
-93 VRQCTA
+93 
-99 LGAAYFVPEPCDI
+99 
-112 TALLDRIRQ
+112 
-121 IGALPSQ
+121 GALSIVQLHHPGRQ
-128 EEVLLPARTSDANLE
+128 
-143 AAVTEIIHEI
+143 I
-153 GVIDKDTPWAP
+153 GVIDADTPWAP

-179 MTVAEIKLVV
+179 MTQAEIKLVV

-252 QTGPDFIIGYK
+252 QTGSDFIIGYK

-305 QIIPSMYTDHGWI
+305 KIIPSMYTEHGWI

-363 IADPETPNKAKVGCF
+363 IADPETPNKAKAGCF

-415 EYQTVMTDSP
+415 EYQTVMTESP
-425 KNVLVIGAG
+425 KKVLVIGAG
-434 PAGLEAAIGAAKR
+434 PAGLEAAIGAAKC
-447 GHHVTV
+447 GHSVTV

-493 VILNTPVTKELVD
+493 VILNTEVTKKLVD

-518 TTPVVPKKIPGYDKD
+518 TNPVVPKMIPGYDKD

-589 DTPRNGLLADLKK
+589 DTPRNALLADLKK
-602 NGVRICTST
+602 NKVRVCASTS
-611 AVQEIKDHSVVVSG
+611 VQEIKDHSVVVSG
-625 KVNEEIECDTVVI
+625 KYNEEIECDTVVI
-638 SIGHTPNTALAD
+638 SIGHKPNTVLAD
-650 ELKQAGYDV
+650 ELKAAGYDV
-659 RIIGDAVSVGL
+659 RVIGDAVSVGL
-670 VGPAVRAGYLTARQI
+670 VGPAVRAGYLEGRRI

>member
-1 METKTCVL
+1 MVMNLCEEDGSCTERFAAYHEAKAKGGFAMIIT
-9 IADIDEDFRRLL
+9 EDFAITNVAGKGHKYIGGLWKDEHIPGFKEYTDRLH
-21 GDVLSQEDDM
+21 
-31 ECVGNTDNGVEAL
+31 
-44 TLAAERQPDVLVMDL
+44 
-59 VLLKLD
+59 KW
-65 GIEVLRRLP
+65 
-74 EACPGAK
+74 
-81 AIVVTHLYRNEI
+81 
-93 VRQCTA
+93 
-99 LGAAYFVPEPCDI
+99 
-112 TALLDRIRQ
+112 
-121 IGALPSQ
+121 GALSIVQLHHPGRQ
-128 EEVLLPARTSDANLE
+128 
-143 AAVTEIIHEI
+143 I
-153 GVIDKDTPWAP
+153 GVIDADTPWAP

-179 MTVAEIKLVV
+179 MTQAEIKLVV

-305 QIIPSMYTDHGWI
+305 QIIPSMYTEHGWI

-363 IADPETPNKAKVGCF
+363 IADPETPNKAKAGCF

-415 EYQTVMTDSP
+415 EYQTVMTESP
-425 KNVLVIGAG
+425 KKVLVIGAG
-434 PAGLEAAIGAAKR
+434 PAGLEAAIGAAKC
-447 GHHVTV
+447 GHSVTV

-493 VILNTPVTKELVD
+493 VILNTEVTKELVD

-518 TTPVVPKKIPGYDKD
+518 TNPVVPKMIPGYDKD

-589 DTPRNGLLADLKK
+589 DTPRNALLADLKK
-602 NGVRICTST
+602 NEVRVCASTS
-611 AVQEIKDHSVVVSG
+611 VQEIKDHSVVVSG
-625 KVNEEIECDTVVI
+625 KYNEEIECDTVVI
-638 SIGHTPNTALAD
+638 SIGHKPNTVLAD
-650 ELKQAGYDV
+650 ELKAAGYDV
-659 RIIGDAVSVGL
+659 RVIGDAVSVGL
-670 VGPAVRAGYLTARQI
+670 VGPAVRAGYLEGRRI

>member
-1 METKTCVL
+1 MVMNLCEEDGSCTERFAAYHEAKAKGGFAMIIT
-9 IADIDEDFRRLL
+9 EDFAITNVAGKGHKYIGGLWKDEHIPGFKEYTDRLH
-21 GDVLSQEDDM
+21 
-31 ECVGNTDNGVEAL
+31 
-44 TLAAERQPDVLVMDL
+44 
-59 VLLKLD
+59 KW
-65 GIEVLRRLP
+65 
-74 EACPGAK
+74 
-81 AIVVTHLYRNEI
+81 
-93 VRQCTA
+93 
-99 LGAAYFVPEPCDI
+99 
-112 TALLDRIRQ
+112 
-121 IGALPSQ
+121 GALSIVQLHHPGRQ
-128 EEVLLPARTSDANLE
+128 
-143 AAVTEIIHEI
+143 I
-153 GVIDKDTPWAP
+153 GVIDADTPWAP

-179 MTVAEIKLVV
+179 MTQAEIKLVV

-252 QTGPDFIIGYK
+252 QTSPDFIIGYK

-305 QIIPSMYTDHGWI
+305 QIIPSMYTEHGWI

-363 IADPETPNKAKVGCF
+363 IADPETPNKAKAGCF

-415 EYQTVMTDSP
+415 EYQTVMTESP
-425 KNVLVIGAG
+425 KKVLVIGAG
-434 PAGLEAAIGAAKR
+434 PAGLEAAIGAAKC
-447 GHHVTV
+447 GHSVTV
-453 YDKDRWAGGKY
+453 YDKDCWAGGKY

-493 VILNTPVTKELVD
+493 VILNTEVTKELVD

-518 TTPVVPKKIPGYDKD
+518 TNPVVPKMIPGYDKD

-589 DTPRNGLLADLKK
+589 DTPRNALLADLKK
-602 NGVRICTST
+602 NEVRVCASTS
-611 AVQEIKDHSVVVSG
+611 VQEIKDHSVIVSG
-625 KVNEEIECDTVVI
+625 KYNEEVECDTVVI
-638 SIGHTPNTALAD
+638 SIGHKPNTVLAD
-650 ELKQAGYDV
+650 ELKAAGYDIRV
-659 RIIGDAVSVGL
+659 IGDAVSVGL
-670 VGPAVRAGYLTARQI
+670 VGPAVRAGYLEGRRI

>member
-1 METKTCVL
+1 MLDSLFSPITINNRQLRNRCIVPAMVMNLCEEDGSCTERFAAYHEAKAKGGFAMIIT
-9 IADIDEDFRRLL
+9 EDFAITNVAGKGHKYIGGLWKDEHIPGFKEYTDRLH
-21 GDVLSQEDDM
+21 
-31 ECVGNTDNGVEAL
+31 
-44 TLAAERQPDVLVMDL
+44 
-59 VLLKLD
+59 KW
-65 GIEVLRRLP
+65 
-74 EACPGAK
+74 
-81 AIVVTHLYRNEI
+81 
-93 VRQCTA
+93 
-99 LGAAYFVPEPCDI
+99 
-112 TALLDRIRQ
+112 
-121 IGALPSQ
+121 GALSIVQLHHPGRQ
-128 EEVLLPARTSDANLE
+128 
-143 AAVTEIIHEI
+143 I
-153 GVIDKDTPWAP
+153 GVIDADTPWAP

-179 MTVAEIKLVV
+179 MTQAEIKLVV

-305 QIIPSMYTDHGWI
+305 QIIPSMYTEHGWI

-363 IADPETPNKAKVGCF
+363 IADPETPNKAKAGCF

-415 EYQTVMTDSP
+415 EYQTVMTESP
-425 KNVLVIGAG
+425 KKVLVIGAG
-434 PAGLEAAIGAAKR
+434 PAGLEAAIGAAKC
-447 GHHVTV
+447 GHSVTV
-453 YDKDRWAGGKY
+453 YDKDCWAGGKY

-493 VILNTPVTKELVD
+493 VILNTEVTKELVD

-518 TTPVVPKKIPGYDKD
+518 TNPVVPKMIPGYDKD

-589 DTPRNGLLADLKK
+589 DTPRNALLADLKK
-602 NGVRICTST
+602 NEVRVCASTS
-611 AVQEIKDHSVVVSG
+611 VQEIKDHSVIVSG
-625 KVNEEIECDTVVI
+625 KYNEEVECDTVVI
-638 SIGHTPNTALAD
+638 SIGHKPNTVLAD
-650 ELKQAGYDV
+650 ELKAAGYDIRV
-659 RIIGDAVSVGL
+659 IGDAVSVGL
-670 VGPAVRAGYLTARQI
+670 VGPAVRAGYLEGRRI

>member
-1 METKTCVL
+1 MIIT
-9 IADIDEDFRRLL
+9 EDFAITNVAGKGHKYIGGLWKDEHIPGFKEYTDRLH
-21 GDVLSQEDDM
+21 
-31 ECVGNTDNGVEAL
+31 
-44 TLAAERQPDVLVMDL
+44 
-59 VLLKLD
+59 KW
-65 GIEVLRRLP
+65 
-74 EACPGAK
+74 
-81 AIVVTHLYRNEI
+81 
-93 VRQCTA
+93 
-99 LGAAYFVPEPCDI
+99 
-112 TALLDRIRQ
+112 
-121 IGALPSQ
+121 GALSIVQLHHPGRQ
-128 EEVLLPARTSDANLE
+128 
-143 AAVTEIIHEI
+143 I
-153 GVIDKDTPWAP
+153 GVIDADTPWAP

-179 MTVAEIKLVV
+179 MTQAEIKLVV

-305 QIIPSMYTDHGWI
+305 QIIPSMYTEHGWI

-363 IADPETPNKAKVGCF
+363 IADPETPNKAKAGCF

-415 EYQTVMTDSP
+415 EYQTVMTESP
-425 KNVLVIGAG
+425 KKVLVIGAG
-434 PAGLEAAIGAAKR
+434 PAGLEAAIGAAKC
-447 GHHVTV
+447 GHSVTV

-493 VILNTPVTKELVD
+493 VILNTEVTKELVD

-518 TTPVVPKKIPGYDKD
+518 TNPVVPKMIPGYDKD

-589 DTPRNGLLADLKK
+589 DTPRNALLADLKK
-602 NGVRICTST
+602 NEVRVCASTS
-611 AVQEIKDHSVVVSG
+611 VQEIKDHSVIVSG
-625 KVNEEIECDTVVI
+625 KYNEEVECDTVVI
-638 SIGHTPNTALAD
+638 SIGHKPNTVLAD
-650 ELKQAGYDV
+650 ELKAAGYDV
-659 RIIGDAVSVGL
+659 RVIGDAVSVGL
-670 VGPAVRAGYLTARQI
+670 VGPAVRAGYLEGRRI

>member
-1 METKTCVL
+1 
-9 IADIDEDFRRLL
+9 
-21 GDVLSQEDDM
+21 
-31 ECVGNTDNGVEAL
+31 
-44 TLAAERQPDVLVMDL
+44 
-59 VLLKLD
+59 
-65 GIEVLRRLP
+65 
-74 EACPGAK
+74 
-81 AIVVTHLYRNEI
+81 
-93 VRQCTA
+93 
-99 LGAAYFVPEPCDI
+99 
-112 TALLDRIRQ
+112 
-121 IGALPSQ
+121 
-128 EEVLLPARTSDANLE
+128 
-143 AAVTEIIHEI
+143 
-153 GVIDKDTPWAP
+153 
-164 SAIPCPFSP
+164 
-173 DMMPHE
+173 
-179 MTVAEIKLVV
+179 
-189 KQFGQA
+189 
-195 AARAK
+195 
-200 AAGFDG
+200 
-206 CELHGAH
+206 
-213 GYLIE
+213 
-218 EFMSP
+218 MSP

-244 EIIHEVRE
+244 EIIREVRE

-291 DYFGVSVGVYRSGD
+291 NYFGVSVGVYRSGD
-305 QIIPSMYTDHGWI
+305 QIIPSMYTEHGWI

-326 SVASVP
+326 SVVSVP

-363 IADPETPNKAKVGCF
+363 IADPETPNKAAAGCF
-378 TDIRTC
+378 ADIRTC

-390 CDANVNLEKSGT
+390 CDANVNLEQSGT

-447 GHHVTV
+447 GHRVSV

-493 VILNTPVTKELVD
+493 VILNTVVTKELVD
-506 SVKPDVVIAATG
+506 SVKPDVIIAATG
-518 TTPVVPKKIPGYDKD
+518 TTPVVPRKIPGWDKD

-589 DTPRNGLLADLKK
+589 DTPRNALLADLEK
-602 NGVRICTST
+602 NKVRVCASTS
-611 AVQEIKDHSVVVSG
+611 VSEIKDHSVVFSG
-625 KVNEEIECDTVVI
+625 KFNEEIECDTVVI

-650 ELKQAGYDV
+650 ELIQAGYDV
-659 RIIGDAVSVGL
+659 RIIGDAVKVGL

>member
-1 METKTCVL
+1 MVMNLCEEDGSCTERFAAYHEAKAKGGFAMIIT
-9 IADIDEDFRRLL
+9 EDFAITNVAGKGHKYIGGLWKDEHIPGFKEYTDRLH
-21 GDVLSQEDDM
+21 
-31 ECVGNTDNGVEAL
+31 
-44 TLAAERQPDVLVMDL
+44 
-59 VLLKLD
+59 KW
-65 GIEVLRRLP
+65 
-74 EACPGAK
+74 
-81 AIVVTHLYRNEI
+81 
-93 VRQCTA
+93 
-99 LGAAYFVPEPCDI
+99 
-112 TALLDRIRQ
+112 
-121 IGALPSQ
+121 GALSIVQLHHPGRQ
-128 EEVLLPARTSDANLE
+128 
-143 AAVTEIIHEI
+143 I
-153 GVIDKDTPWAP
+153 GVIDADTPWAP

-179 MTVAEIKLVV
+179 MTQAEIKLVV

-231 YGGDLCNRMRFAL
+231 YGGDLCNRMRFVL

-305 QIIPSMYTDHGWI
+305 QIIPSMYTEHGWI

-363 IADPETPNKAKVGCF
+363 IADPETPNKAKAGCF

-415 EYQTVMTDSP
+415 EYQTVMTESP
-425 KNVLVIGAG
+425 KKVLVIGAG
-434 PAGLEAAIGAAKR
+434 PAGLEAAIGAAKC
-447 GHHVTV
+447 GHSVTV

-493 VILNTPVTKELVD
+493 VILNTEVTKELVD

-518 TTPVVPKKIPGYDKD
+518 TNPVVPKMIPGYDKD

-589 DTPRNGLLADLKK
+589 DTPRNALLADLKK
-602 NGVRICTST
+602 NKVRVCASTS
-611 AVQEIKDHSVVVSG
+611 VQEIKDHSVVVSG
-625 KVNEEIECDTVVI
+625 KYNEEIECDTVVI
-638 SIGHTPNTALAD
+638 SIGHKPNTVLAD
-650 ELKQAGYDV
+650 ELKAAGYDV
-659 RIIGDAVSVGL
+659 RVIGDAVSVGL
-670 VGPAVRAGYLTARQI
+670 VGPAVRAGYLEGRRI

>member
-1 METKTCVL
+1 MLDSLFSPITINKRQLKNRCIVPAMVMNLCEEDGSCTERFAAYHEAKAKGGFAMIIT
-9 IADIDEDFRRLL
+9 EDFAITNVAGKGHQYIGGLWKDEHIPGFKEYTDRLH
-21 GDVLSQEDDM
+21 
-31 ECVGNTDNGVEAL
+31 
-44 TLAAERQPDVLVMDL
+44 
-59 VLLKLD
+59 KW
-65 GIEVLRRLP
+65 
-74 EACPGAK
+74 
-81 AIVVTHLYRNEI
+81 
-93 VRQCTA
+93 
-99 LGAAYFVPEPCDI
+99 
-112 TALLDRIRQ
+112 
-121 IGALPSQ
+121 GALSIVQLHHPGRQ
-128 EEVLLPARTSDANLE
+128 
-143 AAVTEIIHEI
+143 I

-363 IADPETPNKAKVGCF
+363 IADPETPNKAKAGCF

-638 SIGHTPNTALAD
+638 SIGRTPNTALAD
-650 ELKQAGYDV
+650 ELKNAGYDV

>member
-1 METKTCVL
+1 MLDSLFSPITINNRQLRNRCIVPAMVMNLCEEDGSCTERFAAYHEAKAKGGFAMIIT
-9 IADIDEDFRRLL
+9 EDFAITNVAGKGHKYIGGLWKDEHIPGFKEYTDRLH
-21 GDVLSQEDDM
+21 
-31 ECVGNTDNGVEAL
+31 
-44 TLAAERQPDVLVMDL
+44 
-59 VLLKLD
+59 KW
-65 GIEVLRRLP
+65 
-74 EACPGAK
+74 
-81 AIVVTHLYRNEI
+81 
-93 VRQCTA
+93 
-99 LGAAYFVPEPCDI
+99 
-112 TALLDRIRQ
+112 
-121 IGALPSQ
+121 GALSIVQLHHPGRQ
-128 EEVLLPARTSDANLE
+128 
-143 AAVTEIIHEI
+143 I
-153 GVIDKDTPWAP
+153 GVIDADTPWAP
-164 SAIPCPFSP
+164 SAIPCPVSP

-179 MTVAEIKLVV
+179 MTQAEIKLVV

-305 QIIPSMYTDHGWI
+305 QIIPSMYTEHGWI

-363 IADPETPNKAKVGCF
+363 IADPETPNKAKAGCF

-415 EYQTVMTDSP
+415 EYQTVMTESP
-425 KNVLVIGAG
+425 KKVLVIGAG
-434 PAGLEAAIGAAKR
+434 PAGLEAAIGAAKC
-447 GHHVTV
+447 GHSVTV

-493 VILNTPVTKELVD
+493 VILNTEVTKKLVD

-518 TTPVVPKKIPGYDKD
+518 TNPVVPKMIPGYDKD

-589 DTPRNGLLADLKK
+589 DTPRNALLADLKK
-602 NGVRICTST
+602 NKVRVCASTS
-611 AVQEIKDHSVVVSG
+611 VQEIKDHSVVVSG
-625 KVNEEIECDTVVI
+625 KYNEEIECDTVVI
-638 SIGHTPNTALAD
+638 SIGHKPNTVLAD
-650 ELKQAGYDV
+650 ELKAAGYDV
-659 RIIGDAVSVGL
+659 RVIGDAVSVGL
-670 VGPAVRAGYLTARQI
+670 VGPAVRAGYLEGRRI

>member
-1 METKTCVL
+1 MLDSLFSPITINNRQLRNRCIVPAMVMNLCEEDGSCTERFAAYHEAKAKGGFAMIIT
-9 IADIDEDFRRLL
+9 EDFAITNVAGKGHKYIGGLWKDEHIPGFKEYTDRLH
-21 GDVLSQEDDM
+21 
-31 ECVGNTDNGVEAL
+31 
-44 TLAAERQPDVLVMDL
+44 
-59 VLLKLD
+59 KW
-65 GIEVLRRLP
+65 
-74 EACPGAK
+74 
-81 AIVVTHLYRNEI
+81 
-93 VRQCTA
+93 
-99 LGAAYFVPEPCDI
+99 
-112 TALLDRIRQ
+112 
-121 IGALPSQ
+121 GALSIVQLHHPGRQ
-128 EEVLLPARTSDANLE
+128 
-143 AAVTEIIHEI
+143 I
-153 GVIDKDTPWAP
+153 GVIDADTPWAP

-179 MTVAEIKLVV
+179 MTQAEIKLVV

-305 QIIPSMYTDHGWI
+305 QIIPSMYTEHGWI

-363 IADPETPNKAKVGCF
+363 IADPETPNKAKAGCF

-415 EYQTVMTDSP
+415 EYQTVMTESP
-425 KNVLVIGAG
+425 KKVLVIGAG
-434 PAGLEAAIGAAKR
+434 PAGLEAAIGAAKC
-447 GHHVTV
+447 GHSVTV
-453 YDKDRWAGGKY
+453 YDKDCWAGGKY

-493 VILNTPVTKELVD
+493 VILNTEVTKELVD
-506 SVKPDVVIAATG
+506 SVKPDIVIAATG
-518 TTPVVPKKIPGYDKD
+518 TNPVVPKMIPGYDKD

-589 DTPRNGLLADLKK
+589 DTPRNALLADLKK
-602 NGVRICTST
+602 NEVRVCASTS
-611 AVQEIKDHSVVVSG
+611 VQKIKDHSVVVSG
-625 KVNEEIECDTVVI
+625 KYNEEIECDTVVI
-638 SIGHTPNTALAD
+638 SIGHKPNTVLAD
-650 ELKQAGYDV
+650 ELKAAGYDV
-659 RIIGDAVSVGL
+659 RVIGDAVSVGL
-670 VGPAVRAGYLTARQI
+670 VGPAVRAGYLEGRRI

>member
-1 METKTCVL
+1 MLDSLFSPITINNRQLRNRCIVPAMVMNLCEEDGSCTERFAAYHEAKAKGGFAMIIT
-9 IADIDEDFRRLL
+9 EDFAITNVAGKGHQYIGGLWKDEHIP
-21 GDVLSQEDDM
+21 GFKEY
-31 ECVGNTDNGVEAL
+31 TD
-44 TLAAERQPDVLVMDL
+44 
-59 VLLKLD
+59 KLH
-65 GIEVLRRLP
+65 
-74 EACPGAK
+74 K
-81 AIVVTHLYRNEI
+81 W
-93 VRQCTA
+93 
-99 LGAAYFVPEPCDI
+99 
-112 TALLDRIRQ
+112 
-121 IGALPSQ
+121 GALSIVQLHHPGRQ
-128 EEVLLPARTSDANLE
+128 
-143 AAVTEIIHEI
+143 I
-153 GVIDKDTPWAP
+153 GVIDADTPWAP

-179 MTVAEIKLVV
+179 MTQAEIKLVV

-305 QIIPSMYTDHGWI
+305 QIIPSMYTEHGWI

-363 IADPETPNKAKVGCF
+363 IADPETPNKAKAGCF

-415 EYQTVMTDSP
+415 EYQTVMTESP
-425 KNVLVIGAG
+425 KKVLVIGAG
-434 PAGLEAAIGAAKR
+434 PAGLEAAIGAAKC
-447 GHHVTV
+447 GHSVTV

-493 VILNTPVTKELVD
+493 VILNTEVTKELVD

-518 TTPVVPKKIPGYDKD
+518 TNPVVPKMIPGYDKD

-589 DTPRNGLLADLKK
+589 DTPRNALLADLKK
-602 NGVRICTST
+602 NKVRVCASTS
-611 AVQEIKDHSVVVSG
+611 VQEIKDHSVVVSG
-625 KVNEEIECDTVVI
+625 KYNEEIECDTVVI
-638 SIGHTPNTALAD
+638 SIGHKPNTVLAD
-650 ELKQAGYDV
+650 ELKAAGYDV
-659 RIIGDAVSVGL
+659 RVIGDAVSVGL
-670 VGPAVRAGYLTARQI
+670 VGPAVRAGYLEGRRI

>member
-1 METKTCVL
+1 MLDSLFSPITINNRQLRNRCIVPAMVMNL
-9 IADIDEDFRRLL
+9 CDEDGSCTERF
-21 GDVLSQEDDM
+21 
-31 ECVGNTDNGVEAL
+31 
-44 TLAAERQPDVLVMDL
+44 AAYHE
-59 VLLKLD
+59 
-65 GIEVLRRLP
+65 
-74 EACPGAK
+74 AK
-81 AIVVTHLYRNEI
+81 AKGGFAMI
-93 VRQCTA
+93 
-99 LGAAYFVPEPCDI
+99 I
-112 TALLDRIRQ
+112 TEDFAITNVAGKGHQYIGGLWKDEHIPGFKEYTDRLHKW
-121 IGALPSQ
+121 GALSIVQLHHPGRQ
-128 EEVLLPARTSDANLE
+128 
-143 AAVTEIIHEI
+143 I
-153 GVIDKDTPWAP
+153 GVIDADTPWAP

-179 MTVAEIKLVV
+179 MTQAEIKLVV

-252 QTGPDFIIGYK
+252 QTGSDFIIGYK

-305 QIIPSMYTDHGWI
+305 QIIPSMYTEHGWI

-363 IADPETPNKAKVGCF
+363 IADPETPNKAKAGCF

-415 EYQTVMTDSP
+415 EYQTVMTESP

-434 PAGLEAAIGAAKR
+434 PAGLEAAIGAAKC
-447 GHHVTV
+447 GHNVTV

-493 VILNTPVTKELVD
+493 VILNTEVTKELVD

-518 TTPVVPKKIPGYDKD
+518 TNPVVPKMIPGYDKD

-589 DTPRNGLLADLKK
+589 DTPRNALLADLKK
-602 NGVRICTST
+602 NEVRVCASTS
-611 AVQEIKDHSVVVSG
+611 VQEIKDHSVVVSG
-625 KVNEEIECDTVVI
+625 KYNEEIECDTVVI
-638 SIGHTPNTALAD
+638 SIGHKPNTVLAD
-650 ELKQAGYDV
+650 ELKAAGYDV
-659 RIIGDAVSVGL
+659 RVIGDAVSVGL
-670 VGPAVRAGYLTARQI
+670 VGPAVRAGYLEGRRI

>member
-1 METKTCVL
+1 MLDSLFSPITINNRQLRNRCIVPAMVMNLCEEDGSCTERFAAYHEAKAKGGFAMIIT
-9 IADIDEDFRRLL
+9 EDFAITNVAGKGHKYIGGLWKDEHIPGFKEYTDRLH
-21 GDVLSQEDDM
+21 
-31 ECVGNTDNGVEAL
+31 
-44 TLAAERQPDVLVMDL
+44 
-59 VLLKLD
+59 K
-65 GIEVLRRLP
+65 
-74 EACPGAK
+74 
-81 AIVVTHLYRNEI
+81 
-93 VRQCTA
+93 
-99 LGAAYFVPEPCDI
+99 LGALSIVQLHHPG
-112 TALLDRIRQ
+112 RQ
-121 IGALPSQ
+121 
-128 EEVLLPARTSDANLE
+128 
-143 AAVTEIIHEI
+143 I
-153 GVIDKDTPWAP
+153 GVIDADTPWAP

-179 MTVAEIKLVV
+179 MTQAEIKLVV

-305 QIIPSMYTDHGWI
+305 QIIPSMYTEHGWI

-363 IADPETPNKAKVGCF
+363 IADPETPNKAKAGCF

-415 EYQTVMTDSP
+415 EYQTVMTESP
-425 KNVLVIGAG
+425 KKVLVIGAG
-434 PAGLEAAIGAAKR
+434 PAGLEAAIGAAKC
-447 GHHVTV
+447 GHSVTV

-493 VILNTPVTKELVD
+493 VILNTEVTKKLVD

-518 TTPVVPKKIPGYDKD
+518 TNPVVPKMIPGYDKD

-589 DTPRNGLLADLKK
+589 DTPRNALLADLKK
-602 NGVRICTST
+602 NKVRVCASTS
-611 AVQEIKDHSVVVSG
+611 VQEIKDHSVVVSG
-625 KVNEEIECDTVVI
+625 KYNEEIECDTVVI
-638 SIGHTPNTALAD
+638 SIGHKPNTVLAD
-650 ELKQAGYDV
+650 ELKAAGYDV
-659 RIIGDAVSVGL
+659 RVIGDAVSVGL
-670 VGPAVRAGYLTARQI
+670 VGPAVRAGYLEGRRI

>member
-1 METKTCVL
+1 MLDSLFSPITINNRQLRNRCIVPAMVMNLCEEDGSCTERFAAYHEAKAKGGFAMIIT
-9 IADIDEDFRRLL
+9 EDFAITNVAGKGHQYIGGLWKDEHIPGFKEYTDRLH
-21 GDVLSQEDDM
+21 
-31 ECVGNTDNGVEAL
+31 
-44 TLAAERQPDVLVMDL
+44 
-59 VLLKLD
+59 KW
-65 GIEVLRRLP
+65 
-74 EACPGAK
+74 
-81 AIVVTHLYRNEI
+81 
-93 VRQCTA
+93 
-99 LGAAYFVPEPCDI
+99 
-112 TALLDRIRQ
+112 
-121 IGALPSQ
+121 GALSIVQLHHPGRQ
-128 EEVLLPARTSDANLE
+128 
-143 AAVTEIIHEI
+143 I
-153 GVIDKDTPWAP
+153 GVIDADTPWAP

-179 MTVAEIKLVV
+179 MTQAEIKLVV

-305 QIIPSMYTDHGWI
+305 QIIPSMYTEHGWI
-318 ANNAKEVK
+318 ADNAKEVK
-326 SVASVP
+326 SIASVP

-363 IADPETPNKAKVGCF
+363 IADPETPNKAKAGCF

-415 EYQTVMTDSP
+415 EYQTVMTGSP

-434 PAGLEAAIGAAKR
+434 PAGLEAAIGAAKC
-447 GHHVTV
+447 GHNVTV
-453 YDKDRWAGGKY
+453 YNKDRWAGGKY

-493 VILNTPVTKELVD
+493 VILNTEVTKELVD

-518 TTPVVPKKIPGYDKD
+518 TNPVVPKMIPGYDKD

-589 DTPRNGLLADLKK
+589 DTPRNALLADLKK
-602 NGVRICTST
+602 NEVRVCASTS
-611 AVQEIKDHSVVVSG
+611 VQEIKDHSVVVSG
-625 KVNEEIECDTVVI
+625 KYNEEIECDTVVI
-638 SIGHTPNTALAD
+638 SIGHKPNTVLAD
-650 ELKQAGYDV
+650 ELKAAGYDV
-659 RIIGDAVSVGL
+659 RVIGDAVSVGL
-670 VGPAVRAGYLTARQI
+670 VGPAVRAGYLEGRRI

>member
-1 METKTCVL
+1 MLDSLFSPITINNRQLRNRCIVPAMVMNLCEEDGSCTERFAAYHEAKAKGGFAMIIT
-9 IADIDEDFRRLL
+9 EDFAITNVAGKGHKYIGGLWKDEHIPGFKEYTDRLH
-21 GDVLSQEDDM
+21 
-31 ECVGNTDNGVEAL
+31 
-44 TLAAERQPDVLVMDL
+44 
-59 VLLKLD
+59 KW
-65 GIEVLRRLP
+65 
-74 EACPGAK
+74 
-81 AIVVTHLYRNEI
+81 
-93 VRQCTA
+93 
-99 LGAAYFVPEPCDI
+99 
-112 TALLDRIRQ
+112 
-121 IGALPSQ
+121 GALSIVQLHHPGRQ
-128 EEVLLPARTSDANLE
+128 
-143 AAVTEIIHEI
+143 I
-153 GVIDKDTPWAP
+153 GVIDADTPWAP

-179 MTVAEIKLVV
+179 MTQAEIKLVV

-305 QIIPSMYTDHGWI
+305 QIIPSMYTEHGWI

-363 IADPETPNKAKVGCF
+363 IADPETPNKAKAGCF

-415 EYQTVMTDSP
+415 KYQTVMTESP
-425 KNVLVIGAG
+425 KKVLVIGAG
-434 PAGLEAAIGAAKR
+434 PAGLEAAIGAAKC
-447 GHHVTV
+447 GHSVTV

-493 VILNTPVTKELVD
+493 VILNTEVTKELVD

-518 TTPVVPKKIPGYDKD
+518 TNPVVPKMIPGYDKD

-589 DTPRNGLLADLKK
+589 DTPRNALLADLKK
-602 NGVRICTST
+602 NEVRVCASTS
-611 AVQEIKDHSVVVSG
+611 VQEIKDHSVVVSG
-625 KVNEEIECDTVVI
+625 KYNEEIECDTVVI
-638 SIGHTPNTALAD
+638 SIGHKPNTVLAD
-650 ELKQAGYDV
+650 ELMAAGYDV
-659 RIIGDAVSVGL
+659 RVIGDAVSVGL
-670 VGPAVRAGYLTARQI
+670 VGPAVRAGYLEGRRI

>member
-1 METKTCVL
+1 MLDSLFSPITINKRQLKNRCIVPAMVMNLCEEDGSCTERFAAYHEAKAKGGFAMIIT
-9 IADIDEDFRRLL
+9 EDFAITNVAGKGHQYIGGLWKDEHIPGFKEYTDRLH
-21 GDVLSQEDDM
+21 
-31 ECVGNTDNGVEAL
+31 
-44 TLAAERQPDVLVMDL
+44 
-59 VLLKLD
+59 KW
-65 GIEVLRRLP
+65 
-74 EACPGAK
+74 
-81 AIVVTHLYRNEI
+81 
-93 VRQCTA
+93 
-99 LGAAYFVPEPCDI
+99 
-112 TALLDRIRQ
+112 
-121 IGALPSQ
+121 GALSIVQLHHPGRQ
-128 EEVLLPARTSDANLE
+128 
-143 AAVTEIIHEI
+143 I

-363 IADPETPNKAKVGCF
+363 IADPETPNKAKAGCF

-555 GGGHAGAETANHIA
+555 GGGHAGFFNSLHHGAVLKRALRLLPCLFAECAVGYNFI
-569 SYMKNVTIVELQ
+569 
-581 EDIAMDEV
+581 EV
-589 DTPRNGLLADLKK
+589 PAERSVPLLAADYR
-602 NGVRICTST
+602 GGCDYSRTAAEFQRIFSNSLC
-611 AVQEIKDHSVVVSG
+611 HRF
-625 KVNEEIECDTVVI
+625 
-638 SIGHTPNTALAD
+638 TPL
-650 ELKQAGYDV
+650 
-659 RIIGDAVSVGL
+659 S
-670 VGPAVRAGYLTARQI
+670 

>member
-1 METKTCVL
+1 MLDSLFSPITINNRQLRNRCIVPAMVMNLCEEDGSCTERFAAYHEAKAKGGFAMIIT
-9 IADIDEDFRRLL
+9 EDFAITNVAGKGHKYIGGLWKDEHIPGFKEYTDRLH
-21 GDVLSQEDDM
+21 
-31 ECVGNTDNGVEAL
+31 
-44 TLAAERQPDVLVMDL
+44 
-59 VLLKLD
+59 KW
-65 GIEVLRRLP
+65 
-74 EACPGAK
+74 
-81 AIVVTHLYRNEI
+81 
-93 VRQCTA
+93 
-99 LGAAYFVPEPCDI
+99 
-112 TALLDRIRQ
+112 
-121 IGALPSQ
+121 GALSIVQLHHPGRQ
-128 EEVLLPARTSDANLE
+128 
-143 AAVTEIIHEI
+143 I
-153 GVIDKDTPWAP
+153 GVIDADTPWAP

-179 MTVAEIKLVV
+179 MTQAEIKLVV

-305 QIIPSMYTDHGWI
+305 QIIPSMYTEHGWI

-363 IADPETPNKAKVGCF
+363 IADPETPNKAKAGCF

-415 EYQTVMTDSP
+415 EYQTVMTESP
-425 KNVLVIGAG
+425 KKVLVIGAG
-434 PAGLEAAIGAAKR
+434 PAGLEAAIGAAKC
-447 GHHVTV
+447 GHSVTV
-453 YDKDRWAGGKY
+453 YDKDCWAGGKY

-493 VILNTPVTKELVD
+493 VILNTEVTKELVD

-518 TTPVVPKKIPGYDKD
+518 TNPVVPKMIPGYDKD

-589 DTPRNGLLADLKK
+589 DTPRNALLADLKK
-602 NGVRICTST
+602 NKVRVCASTS
-611 AVQEIKDHSVVVSG
+611 VQEIKDHSVVVSG
-625 KVNEEIECDTVVI
+625 KYNEEIECDTVVI
-638 SIGHTPNTALAD
+638 SIGHKPNTVLAD
-650 ELKQAGYDV
+650 ELKAAGYDV
-659 RIIGDAVSVGL
+659 RVIGDAVSVGL
-670 VGPAVRAGYLTARQI
+670 VGPAVRAGYLEGRRI

>member
-1 METKTCVL
+1 MLDSLFSPITINNRQLRNRCIVPAMVMNLCEEDGSCTERFAAYHEAKAKGGFAMIIT
-9 IADIDEDFRRLL
+9 EDFAITNVAGKGHKYIGGLWKDEHIPGFKEYTDRLH
-21 GDVLSQEDDM
+21 
-31 ECVGNTDNGVEAL
+31 
-44 TLAAERQPDVLVMDL
+44 
-59 VLLKLD
+59 KW
-65 GIEVLRRLP
+65 
-74 EACPGAK
+74 
-81 AIVVTHLYRNEI
+81 
-93 VRQCTA
+93 
-99 LGAAYFVPEPCDI
+99 
-112 TALLDRIRQ
+112 
-121 IGALPSQ
+121 GALSIVQLHHPGRQ
-128 EEVLLPARTSDANLE
+128 
-143 AAVTEIIHEI
+143 I
-153 GVIDKDTPWAP
+153 GVIDADTPWAP

-179 MTVAEIKLVV
+179 MTQAEIKLVV

-305 QIIPSMYTDHGWI
+305 QIIPSMYTEHGWI

-363 IADPETPNKAKVGCF
+363 IADPETPNKAKAGCF

-415 EYQTVMTDSP
+415 EYQTVMTESP
-425 KNVLVIGAG
+425 KKVLVIGAG
-434 PAGLEAAIGAAKR
+434 PAGLEAAIGAAKC
-447 GHHVTV
+447 GHSVTV

-493 VILNTPVTKELVD
+493 VILNTEVTKKLVD

-518 TTPVVPKKIPGYDKD
+518 TNPVVPKMIPGYDKD

-589 DTPRNGLLADLKK
+589 DTPRNALLADLKK
-602 NGVRICTST
+602 NEVRVCASTS
-611 AVQEIKDHSVVVSG
+611 VQEIKDHSVVVSG
-625 KVNEEIECDTVVI
+625 KYNEEIECDTVVI
-638 SIGHTPNTALAD
+638 SIGHKPNTVLAD
-650 ELKQAGYDV
+650 ELKAAGYDIRV
-659 RIIGDAVSVGL
+659 IGDAVSVGL
-670 VGPAVRAGYLTARQI
+670 VGPAVRAGYLEGRRI